1 MSSTKLHKL
10 KTEKDSKC
18 GVQEVEK
25 TGLRVFKN
33 RSHPLWRVEPSKHC
47 SQKTERSFSVSWEST
62 HYIPTQGFLKRE
74 NTHSKTAFDEST
86 AKYHKHSWLC
96 IFKRLVRSSF
106 RLKIYSVDV
115 TFLPKSP
122 ILITDC
128 IGSRIWAVF
137 KFLRDCLEQL
147 VFLYF
152 PVKGSLGHLL
162 KQTKSHYFSN
172 VKTIIYIQQIDQK
185 MLFYKQNSHPTDT
198 MVCTITSHFAK
209 RFQYKTQ

>member
-10 KTEKDSKC
+10 KMEKDSKC

-33 RSHPLWRVEPSKHC
+33 RSHPLWRVEPSKLFP
-47 SQKTERSFSVSWEST
+47 KD
-62 HYIPTQGFLKRE
+62 RE
-74 NTHSKTAFDEST
+74 IIFCIMGIYTLHSHTGVFEEGNTHSKTAFDEST

-96 IFKRLVRSSF
+96 IFKCLVRSSF
-106 RLKIYSVDV
+106 RWKIYSVDV

-152 PVKGSLGHLL
+152 PVKGSVGHLL